1 MKNLRKSKCFLT
13 VVMTTLSLQCC
24 QPTDNSLSAKI
35 FETLENASAP
45 TPKNGEAFYVLL
57 TSDSDCKTC
66 YESFKHLEKGTL
78 AVGLFYSK
86 TPALFK
92 EFLENNTS
100 GINRIALDSRDIISL
115 AEQTCPVCLAF

>member
-1 MKNLRKSKCFLT
+1 
-13 VVMTTLSLQCC
+13 MTTLLLQCC

-35 FETLENASAP
+35 FETLENAAVP

-78 AVGLFYSK
+78 AMGLFYSK
-86 TPALFK
+86 TPSLFK
-92 EFLENNTS
+92 EF
-100 GINRIALDSRDIISL
+100 
-115 AEQTCPVCLAF
+115 F

>member
-1 MKNLRKSKCFLT
+1 
-13 VVMTTLSLQCC
+13 MTTLSLQCC

-78 AVGLFYSK
+78 AVGLFY
-86 TPALFK
+86 
-92 EFLENNTS
+92 
-100 GINRIALDSRDIISL
+100 
-115 AEQTCPVCLAF
+115 